1 MSWWLVSLDLSQVSS
16 LKSQLLSSS
25 PSSSSSSSFSAFIRI
40 SHPIRKEKRRG
51 MELYSRMM
59 EEITFHTGLSPTA
72 FFTIAALMVVV
83 YRTVCGMFVA
93 PEDFNKPPTITA
105 SATNINISN
114 NTFGN
119 LNFNDSTNEKPVHLG
134 DVTEQQL
141 RAYDGSDPNKPILMA
156 IKGQI
161 YDVSTSKYVPL
172 SLISLNFFFS

>member
-1 MSWWLVSLDLSQVSS
+1 
-16 LKSQLLSSS
+16 
-25 PSSSSSSSFSAFIRI
+25 
-40 SHPIRKEKRRG
+40 
-51 MELYSRMM
+51 MM
-59 EEITFHTGLSPTA
+59 EEITLYTGLSPTA
-72 FFTIAALMVVV
+72 FFTIAALMAVV

-105 SATNINISN
+105 SASATNINISN
-114 NTFGN
+114 NSFGN

-134 DVTEQQL
+134 DVTELQL

-172 SLISLNFFFS
+172 ALISLNFILVNRVPTR